1 MEKSLVNHCHKQ
13 NTIGCDENIDF
24 VDTEEHMKTVI
35 IGIAGGTGSGKSTFT
50 NRLKDAFGD
59 QVTVLYHD
67 NYYRAHDDMPFE
79 QRKKLNYDHPD
90 AFDNA
95 LLIYHL
101 QELKAGRAIDC
112 PVYDYADHN
121 RSNEVQHIEPAP
133 VLIVEGILPFV
144 EPELCAMFDYKIFVD
159 TDADELILRRLVR
172 DVKERGRSL
181 DSVINQYLTTVKP
194 MHEAFVEPSKR
205 NADIIVPNGGEN
217 TTAIEMLAHHIRS
230 LIEKA
235 NML

>member
-1 MEKSLVNHCHKQ
+1 MNNL
-13 NTIGCDENIDF
+13 
-24 VDTEEHMKTVI
+24 I
-35 IGIAGGTGSGKSTFT
+35 IGIAGGSGSGKTT
-50 NRLKDAFGD
+50 LALRLKERFGED
-59 QVTVLYHD
+59 EVRLISHD
-67 NYYRAHDDMPFE
+67 SYYKRHDDLPFE
-79 QRKKLNYDHPD
+79 DK
-90 AFDNA
+90 
-95 LLIYHL
+95 
-101 QELKAGRAIDC
+101 
-112 PVYDYADHN
+112 
-121 RSNEVQHIEPAP
+121 VQHIEPAP

-159 TDADELILRRLVR
+159 TDADERILRRLVR

-181 DSVINQYLTTVKP
+181 DSVIEQYLTTVKP

-235 NML
+235 NMR

>member
-1 MEKSLVNHCHKQ
+1 MNNL
-13 NTIGCDENIDF
+13 
-24 VDTEEHMKTVI
+24 I
-35 IGIAGGTGSGKSTFT
+35 IGIAGGSGSGKTT
-50 NRLKDAFGD
+50 LALRLKERFGED
-59 QVTVLYHD
+59 EVRLISHD
-67 NYYRAHDDMPFE
+67 SYYKRHDELPFAE
-79 QRKKLNYDHPD
+79 RCKLNYDHPD

-121 RSNEVQHIEPAP
+121 RSDKTQHIEPAP

-159 TDADELILRRLVR
+159 TDADERILRRLVR

-181 DSVINQYLTTVKP
+181 DSVIEQPDHRQANARGLCGAQQAQRGHHRP
-194 MHEAFVEPSKR
+194 QWRREQHRRGDAGAPHPHPDREGQPEIKR
-205 NADIIVPNGGEN
+205 SGMRAAGV
-217 TTAIEMLAHHIRS
+217 LF
-230 LIEKA
+230 
-235 NML
+235 